1 MINLVVDSDSMIVV
15 DASPILYKH
24 IIIKIIIF
32 KVMNDRVGDK
42 NHFSK

>member
-1 MINLVVDSDSMIVV
+1 MINLTVDSDSMIVV

-24 IIIKIIIF
+24 IIIIIF

-42 NHFSK
+42 NHF